1 MKINIV
7 IDEFSGSRLEIE
19 SVSEDTIV
27 YRSTALK
34 PAIGEVIT
42 PTKQQ
47 WEKFWSLMEQCRDWE
62 PAYQNPGILDG
73 TSWSVDVSGGGI
85 CVRPEGKRHRKTA
98 GAQKAIECLS
108 GSFIT
113 NGDHKPTLG
122 LREP

>member
-73 TSWSVDVSGGGI
+73 TSWGVDVSGGGI
-85 CVRPEGKRHRKTA
+85 CVRTEGSNAYPKNWWVLKE
-98 GAQKAIECLS
+98 AIECLS
-108 GSFIT
+108 GKF
-113 NGDHKPTLG
+113 HY
-122 LREP
+122 